1 MMFEVLETSW
11 HKLVKDLQAAKDLD
25 KFIGS
30 HKEYIE
36 TIKEH
41 VDVLSITNEL
51 CVSGV
56 HVGIYD

>member
-11 HKLVKDLQAAKDLD
+11 HKLVKDLLAAKDLD
-25 KFIGS
+25 KFIES

-41 VDVLSITNEL
+41 VYISSLRHMRRASQAFM
-51 CVSGV
+51 
-56 HVGIYD
+56 

>member
-11 HKLVKDLQAAKDLD
+11 HKLVKDLLAAKDLD
-25 KFIGS
+25 KFIES

-41 VDVLSITNEL
+41 VYISSLRHMRRASQTFM
-51 CVSGV
+51 
-56 HVGIYD
+56 